1 MSEQEGDEP
10 IDEDGPGVL
19 RRAEQIPR
27 DGEFPPFRSLL
38 SHPRLNEGTTFA
50 LHPVREF
57 RSGGLPP
64 HDRAA
69 ERSN

>member
-1 MSEQEGDEP
+1 MSEQEGDGP

-38 SHPRLNEGTTFA
+38 VTP
-50 LHPVREF
+50 
-57 RSGGLPP
+57 
-64 HDRAA
+64 D
-69 ERSN
+69 